1 MVDIEYSAKN
11 YRSPKTNILTIMKNP
26 EMLKLV
32 YFKTKNR
39 QLCVNR
45 QLKNCFL

>member
-1 MVDIEYSAKN
+1 MVDIEYNAKN